1 MRDHSKR
8 VDNGGEYINRL
19 DVRDF
24 SSHGRV
30 VDGAAAPAGSCVV
43 LCWVHMSM
51 SVDVVYVRVAD
62 SGGRDARHSRS
73 GLEQL

>member
-30 VDGAAAPAGSCVV
+30 VDGAGSCVV